1 MEKSAF
7 YNELWSGADATFDLA
22 LNGYVMGSEPAEY
35 ASVFKS
41 NGSDNIG
48 GYSNKEVDKKFEEAL
63 KETDDTK
70 RDELYKEIQKTIV
83 EEVALYP
90 ICYSKSIVA
99 IDKNYDVE
107 EANLVPIFMFRD
119 LNEIKAKN

>member
-1 MEKSAF
+1 MSYTKKYKS
-7 YNELWSGADATFDLA
+7 
-22 LNGYVMGSEPAEY
+22 
-35 ASVFKS
+35 
-41 NGSDNIG
+41 
-48 GYSNKEVDKKFEEAL
+48 
-63 KETDDTK
+63 
-70 RDELYKEIQKTIV
+70 TIV